1 MINKNQLFKGI
12 NTFISEYA
20 DTIAKDNPVMC
31 FIKPVLTRVV
41 NNKLMEYENAI
52 SLIADKEGNI
62 DIEGILSE
70 IVTSLSQVN
79 PFNYN
84 IQGFNISV
92 GGGTIGVDIPIVNKH
107 LVFNSDDIEYL
118 KELLTIK
125 NYGRNI
131 IGGIPE
137 K

>member
-12 NTFISEYA
+12 NTFVSEYS
-20 DTIAKDNPVMC
+20 DTIAKNNPVMC
-31 FIKPVLTRVV
+31 FIKPLLTRVI
-41 NNKLMEYENAI
+41 NNKLIEYENAI

-70 IVTSLSQVN
+70 IITSLTQVN

-92 GGGTIGVDIPIVNKH
+92 GGGNIGIDIPIVNKH

-118 KELLTIK
+118 KEILTAN

-131 IGGIPE
+131 IGGLSE

>member
-1 MINKNQLFKGI
+1 MINKNQLFKGV

-41 NNKLMEYENAI
+41 NNKLMEYEDAI

-70 IVTSLSQVN
+70 IITSLTKVN
-79 PFNYN
+79 PFTYS
-84 IQGFNISV
+84 IQGFDISV
-92 GGGTIGVDIPIVNKH
+92 GNGNIGIDIPIINKH

-118 KELLTIK
+118 KELLTTK

>member
-31 FIKPVLTRVV
+31 FIKPVLTRIV
-41 NNKLMEYENAI
+41 NNKLMEYEDAI

-70 IVTSLSQVN
+70 IITSLTKVN
-79 PFNYN
+79 PFTYS
-84 IQGFNISV
+84 IQGFDISV
-92 GGGTIGVDIPIVNKH
+92 GNGNIGIDIPIVNKH

-118 KELLTIK
+118 KELLTTK